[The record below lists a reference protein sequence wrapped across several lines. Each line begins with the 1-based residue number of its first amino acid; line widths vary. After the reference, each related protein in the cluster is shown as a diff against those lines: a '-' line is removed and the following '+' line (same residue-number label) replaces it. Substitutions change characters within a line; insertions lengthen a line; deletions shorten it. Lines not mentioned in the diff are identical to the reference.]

1 MAEVIKEV
9 TKELQDK
16 EDALM
21 GRKKSFPV
29 AEKKIPERGCLPWKK
44 DGSSEAAKSS
54 QQRESHTN
62 HLENGESKKKDVYQL
77 ATDYSNAKK
86 GKHATPKRLDVPPA
100 QAHLGDELTTN
111 QEMQARRILVGCRS
125 SS

>member
-44 DGSSEAAKSS
+44 DGSSEAAKYS
-54 QQRESHTN
+54 QPRESHNN
-62 HLENGESKKKDVYQL
+62 HLENDKSKKKDVYQL
-77 ATDYSNAKK
+77 ATEYSNAKK
-86 GKHATPKRLDVPPA
+86 GKHATPKRLDVTPA
-100 QAHLGDELTTN
+100 QAFWGD
-111 QEMQARRILVGCRS
+111 
-125 SS
+125 